1 MAHMVFSFITLNELR
16 DNPVSL
22 LQRTNQPDS
31 RGVQQAPAVT
41 SLATMGVQQAPIVL
55 PSPLTITFLV
65 SSPHCRCPEG
75 PCSDLSGHYGRPAGP
90 HSAPFT
96 SNYNLSGYLS
106 SLQAS
111 SRPLQ

>member
-1 MAHMVFSFITLNELR
+1 MYS
-16 DNPVSL
+16 
-22 LQRTNQPDS
+22 
-31 RGVQQAPAVT
+31 VQQAPAVT

-55 PSPLTITFLV
+55 PSPPTITLV
-65 SSPHCRCPEG
+65 TPPHHCRRPAG
-75 PCSDLSGHYGRPAGP
+75 PCSDLSGHYGRPAGL

-111 SRPLQ
+111 SRLLQ